1 MAQYVVNQASLVHIV
16 EFTSYRMIHQ
26 LNNPKCWM
34 TMVMR
39 QRLMGNHLKPL
50 IKWSGGKTDELE
62 MILPH
67 IPFNIETYLEPFVGG
82 GSLFFHLNPMKAV
95 ISDVHKELICL
106 YQSIKDGKSNDIYTF
121 MKETPNEEKTYY
133 DVRDRMEVNSPLDIA
148 KRFYYQRKTCFRGMS
163 RYNKSGHFNICY
175 GRYNSI
181 NFDDLLN

>member
-1 MAQYVVNQASLVHIV
+1 M
-16 EFTSYRMIHQ
+16 
-26 LNNPKCWM
+26 
-34 TMVMR
+34 
-39 QRLMGNHLKPL
+39 

-67 IPFNIETYLEPFVGG
+67 IPSNIETYLEPFVGG

-106 YQSIKDGKSNDIYTF
+106 YQSIKDEKSNDIYTF

-163 RYNKSGHFNICY
+163 RI
-175 GRYNSI
+175 
-181 NFDDLLN
+181 